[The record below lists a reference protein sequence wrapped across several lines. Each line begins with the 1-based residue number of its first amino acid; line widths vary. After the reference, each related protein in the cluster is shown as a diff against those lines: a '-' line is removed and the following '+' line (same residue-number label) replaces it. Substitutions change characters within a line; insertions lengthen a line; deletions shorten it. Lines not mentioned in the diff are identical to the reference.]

1 MKRYYTPLSTL
12 ALLTAF
18 MVPLTSFADDTE
30 IFFPTEEDI
39 DTSDI
44 QPNILFIFDSS
55 GSMAWNVTT
64 LETYDPNR
72 AYIGT
77 STANT
82 VYVYDTSY
90 NYLGVSISNSRNNCQ
105 AMLDHLDD
113 TPNTPVYIGKAA
125 EWTTNNSDDV
135 DRWKKISNSSNVV
148 ECKTDSGIH
157 GSDASST
164 DIYAANGDDG
174 PYSASVNE
182 TIVWA
187 GFEDRLYVS
196 ANYHDYLTEAP
207 QVTRVKMDV
216 MKEAATD
223 LLNSFEGVNVGLMRF
238 NFNNGGYVLK
248 HFEDIAT
255 GRTDIVNKVNSL
267 TASDWTPL
275 AETLWEAHN
284 YFSGSS
290 VSSYGTHANADPDA
304 SSGGKYKS
312 PITNN
317 SCQSNHIIY
326 LTDGTPYH
334 DEEQDSTISGLPG
347 VTDCDHQDDAR
358 LPGNTCLDELAGY
371 MANTHDYNLTLDNI
385 QSVKINTI
393 GFAIDMEL
401 LKETAAKGNGSYHT
415 ANSSLQ
421 LKQAFN
427 ELLLEILDDTSGFS
441 APAVAVNAFNS
452 LQHNNELYYG
462 LFKPNKSPRWHGNIK
477 KYRIDSFGDIKD
489 ENLNPAISNGFFKST
504 ARSFWSSTADGAE
517 VTLGGAA
524 NKLPSARKI
533 YTVAD
538 VPATADY
545 DLSSAVNTISE
556 TNTDISNALYGL
568 DPSDTATRT
577 TLIKWIL
584 GQDSKDDDGD
594 SITNEQTFFFADPLH
609 SRPTVVTY
617 DETGPTNARVT
628 TDRLYAMTND
638 GGFHSIDTKTG
649 IEQWSFI
656 PPELLKNQLDYH
668 IDDPDSVRRY
678 GLDGPMTIWRQESSD
693 TDVKIEPG
701 SPDYDHVYAYIGM
714 RRGGKNYYALD
725 LSYKDKPKL
734 MWTIKGGAS
743 GFEDL
748 TQSWSKPIRSTIN
761 WDCGDASGC
770 TKRDVIIFT
779 GGYDPVHDN
788 ATVPTTGDLG
798 AAIYIVDP
806 ETGKLLW
813 SAGNNNDSVG
823 SNNHTLNLPMKN
835 SIPGDISLGD
845 IDGDGADDVIFAV
858 DILGHVWRIDINPE
872 ITSSNTTTE
881 ITDFHID
888 GGKIAN
894 LSDSSF
900 RRFYNG
906 PVVSLSQ
913 KRGRTPFFVLTMGTG
928 YMASPKETTLNDR
941 IYALYE
947 YSIFEPP
954 KDDLGNI
961 SYGPVVK
968 NTDLL
973 NAQPNATTSVKAGPE
988 INANGFYK
996 DANIYPN
1003 DSDAIAGEKF
1013 LRPPLTLFGITIYT
1027 SYIPKGSNSSN
1038 SCGDHLGSGRLYAMD
1053 FVTGESVYQQG
1064 FYPLEHPGI
1073 PPEAVV
1079 LFIADDNGKTK
1090 PILCVGTECFG
1101 QDDDQNPF
1109 EEVTTQILYWR
1120 ENAE

>member
-1 MKRYYTPLSTL
+1 M
-12 ALLTAF
+12 
-18 MVPLTSFADDTE
+18 PLTSYADDTE
-30 IFFPTEEDI
+30 IFFPTEENV
-39 DTSDI
+39 DTTDI

-55 GSMAWNVTT
+55 GSMKYDVTT
-64 LETYDPNR
+64 LETYNPNHL
-72 AYIGT
+72 YTGT

-135 DRWKKISNSSNVV
+135 DRWKQISNSSNIV

-164 DIYAANGDDG
+164 DIYAADGDDG

-187 GFEDRLYVS
+187 SFEDRLYVS

-238 NFNNGGYVLK
+238 NFWDGGYVLK
-248 HFEDIAT
+248 HFEDIET

-267 TASDWTPL
+267 SPDDWTPL

-284 YFSGSS
+284 YFSGDS
-290 VSSYGTHANADPDA
+290 VSSYGSHTNADPAA

-312 PITNN
+312 PITDN

-326 LTDGTPYH
+326 LTDGTPYW
-334 DEEQDSTISGLPG
+334 DQEQDSTISDLAGLT
-347 VTDCDHQDDAR
+347 TDCAHQDDAE

-371 MANTHDYNLTLDNI
+371 MANTHDYNLNLDGI

-401 LKETAAKGNGSYHT
+401 LKETAEKGNGSYHT

-584 GQDSKDDDGD
+584 GEDSKDEDGD
-594 SITNEQTFFFADPLH
+594 DVTNEQTFFFGDPLH

-725 LSYKDKPKL
+725 LSYKDQPKL
-734 MWTIKGGAS
+734 MWTIKGGAP

-748 TQSWSKPIRSTIN
+748 TQSWSKPIHSTIN

-779 GGYDPVHDN
+779 GGYDPIHDN
-788 ATVPTTGDLG
+788 ATTPTTGDLG

-881 ITDFHID
+881 ITDFHKG
-888 GGKIAN
+888 GGKIAD

-954 KDDLGNI
+954 EDDQGNI
-961 SYGPVVK
+961 SYEPVVK

-988 INANGFYK
+988 VNANGFYK
-996 DANIYPN
+996 DANVFN
-1003 DSDAIAGEKF
+1003 HLSSSDAIAGEKF

-1079 LFIADDNGKTK
+1079 LFIADDNGKTR